1 MTDNIVDIDQCH
13 SFYFTSYNAHTK
25 LEKEKE
31 TENEKIKKNLGIVQS
46 ELNLGKIKNKESQYI
61 IIYLY

>member
-1 MTDNIVDIDQCH
+1 MTDNIVDIYQCH

-31 TENEKIKKNLGIVQS
+31 TENENIKKTWELYNLNSILEKLKIKRVNIS
-46 ELNLGKIKNKESQYI
+46 
-61 IIYLY
+61 

>member
-1 MTDNIVDIDQCH
+1 MTDNIVDIYQCH

-31 TENEKIKKNLGIVQS
+31 TENEKIKKTWELYNLNSILEKV
-46 ELNLGKIKNKESQYI
+46 KIKRVNIS
-61 IIYLY
+61 

>member
-1 MTDNIVDIDQCH
+1 MTDNIVDIYQCH

-31 TENEKIKKNLGIVQS
+31 TENEKIKKTWELYNLNSIL
-46 ELNLGKIKNKESQYI
+46 EKLKIKRVNIS
-61 IIYLY
+61 

>member
-1 MTDNIVDIDQCH
+1 MTDNIVDIYQCH

-31 TENEKIKKNLGIVQS
+31 TENEKIKKTWELYNLNSIL
-46 ELNLGKIKNKESQYI
+46 EKLKIKRVNISYF
-61 IIYLY
+61 Y